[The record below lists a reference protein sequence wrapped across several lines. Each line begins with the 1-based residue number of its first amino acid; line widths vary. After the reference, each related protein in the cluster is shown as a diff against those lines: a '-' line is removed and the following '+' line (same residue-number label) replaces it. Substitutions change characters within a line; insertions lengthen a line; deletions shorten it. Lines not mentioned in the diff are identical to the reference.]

1 MSGQTIIPPRKPGRT
16 KGSKNLASREIKLLC
31 QGHAAEVVQN
41 LMAII
46 RDKKPAAATTYQ
58 I

>member
-1 MSGQTIIPPRKPGRT
+1 
-16 KGSKNLASREIKLLC
+16 LLC

-46 RDKKPAAATTYQ
+46 RDKKQAAGT
-58 I
+58 